1 MKFRCASNAA
11 IKNVKIA
18 RKKSTFFPKYFQQ
31 NRHFFKKKILIFR
44 KHEVYF
50 QILEVLPVILT
61 TYLPV

>member
-1 MKFRCASNAA
+1 MKFRCASNAT

-18 RKKSTFFPKYFQQ
+18 RKKINFFSKIFSTKSP
-31 NRHFFKKKILIFR
+31 FKKNTVSFR
-44 KHEVYF
+44 KLKVYF

>member
-1 MKFRCASNAA
+1 MKFCCASNAA

-31 NRHFFKKKILIFR
+31 NRYFKKKIQIFR
-44 KHEVYF
+44 KFKVYF